1 MLLTVVVNVMLPVQS
16 FDWIVTNCCFWTIY
30 FTCNHFFNLIVST
43 FLYSNLNPTK
53 ILSVSGA
60 RFRKSVQAWIL
71 QASFPAS
78 SFRLVHLRGLFSYFT
93 LCFFV
98 YFTFIPQW
106 QSEKHWPLWNKSK
119 ASQTIIGCKLRKKH
133 LGCIIV
139 FLNSGCSKKG

>member
-1 MLLTVVVNVMLPVQS
+1 MLST
-16 FDWIVTNCCFWTIY
+16 WCCLCSPLIGLWQTLLFLNNMF

-43 FLYSNLNPTK
+43 FLYSNLDPTK

-78 SFRLVHLRGLFSYFT
+78 SFRVVHLRGLFSYFT

-119 ASQTIIGCKLRKKH
+119 ASQTIIGCKLRKKKFSLH
-133 LGCIIV
+133 YCI
-139 FLNSGCSKKG
+139 S